1 MIAARGAVNHLPE
14 GTGLAVM
21 IAARGAVNHLSEGT
35 GRAVTIATR
44 GGGDMPEG
52 TAS

>member
-1 MIAARGAVNHLPE
+1 MNHLPE

-35 GRAVTIATR
+35 GRAVTIAAR